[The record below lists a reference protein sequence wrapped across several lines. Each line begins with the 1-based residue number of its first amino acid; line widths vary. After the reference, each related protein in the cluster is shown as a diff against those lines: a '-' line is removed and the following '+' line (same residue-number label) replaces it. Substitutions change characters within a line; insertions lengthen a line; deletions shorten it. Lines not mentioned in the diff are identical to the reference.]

1 MKKSEVDKLNIQ
13 KPEGIFTPNY
23 SYAECLVIKNED
35 GEVIDY
41 EYVDFILNKT
51 AEEVY
56 QEYLN
61 PPSPQPTEMDLMKQ
75 ELVNVQEVLDFIVMN
90 GGI

>member
-1 MKKSEVDKLNIQ
+1 MKKTEVDKSNIQ
-13 KPEGIFTPNY
+13 KPEGMFTPNY
-23 SYAECLVIKNED
+23 SYAECLAIKNED

-41 EYVDFILNKT
+41 EYTDFILNKT

-61 PPSPQPTEMDLMKQ
+61 PKPVEQKLDIDEYQLD
-75 ELVNVQEVLDFIVMN
+75 LDFRITMIEL
-90 GGI
+90 GMI

>member
-1 MKKSEVDKLNIQ
+1 MKKSEVDKLNMQ
-13 KPEGIFTPNY
+13 KTEGVFTPNY
-23 SYAECLVIKNED
+23 SFSAVTSIENED
-35 GEVIDY
+35 EEVIDY

-61 PPSPQPTEMDLMKQ
+61 PLPPEPTAEDFNLEMDYRITMLEM
-75 ELVNVQEVLDFIVMN
+75 L